1 MCTATAKKILAVT
14 AARNIR
20 CLIFDKDERL
30 RLPLEKV
37 LRDLGLEVF
46 GTDDAEAAYT
56 LHCQQPFDLLLLQWN
71 NHPPSSQK
79 IMREIHTCCKH
90 LPKVVV
96 MVSQGRASLVFP
108 FPVSGIIFKPFGA
121 DKLIKA
127 VCESIGE

>member
-1 MCTATAKKILAVT
+1 MCTATAKKIQAAAAV
-14 AARNIR
+14 RNIR
-20 CLIFDKDERL
+20 CLIFDKDKKL

-46 GTDDAEAAYT
+46 GTDDGDAACT
-56 LHCQQPFDLLLLQWN
+56 LHCQQPFDILLLQWN

-79 IMREIHTCCKH
+79 IMREIQGNCKY

-96 MVSQGRASLVFP
+96 MVSPGRASLVFP

-121 DKLIKA
+121 DTLIKA
-127 VCESIGE
+127 VCESIGK

>member
-1 MCTATAKKILAVT
+1 
-14 AARNIR
+14 
-20 CLIFDKDERL
+20 
-30 RLPLEKV
+30 
-37 LRDLGLEVF
+37 
-46 GTDDAEAAYT
+46 
-56 LHCQQPFDLLLLQWN
+56 
-71 NHPPSSQK
+71 
-79 IMREIHTCCKH
+79 MREIHTCCKH